1 MTFTKF
7 FIDWQI
13 FNLFLVFI
21 QIEVK
26 MMKIKS
32 LFRRGQTQASSS
44 KTPGLR
50 GASSISS
57 LDSKHKVA
65 PVNPL
70 KASKVGSRDKLDKL
84 SAQKTNQNHEKNKHE
99 KGKQSLT

>member
-1 MTFTKF
+1 
-7 FIDWQI
+7 
-13 FNLFLVFI
+13 
-21 QIEVK
+21 

-65 PVNPL
+65 PINPL
-70 KASKVGSRDKLDKL
+70 KGHKVGSRDKLDKL
-84 SAQKTNQNHEKNKHE
+84 TVQKSLQNHEKTKHE
-99 KGKQSLT
+99 KGN

>member
-1 MTFTKF
+1 MS
-7 FIDWQI
+7 
-13 FNLFLVFI
+13 
-21 QIEVK
+21 K

-65 PVNPL
+65 PINPL
-70 KASKVGSRDKLDKL
+70 KTKGGSRDKLDKL
-84 SAQKTNQNHEKNKHE
+84 NIQKAVQHEKKHE
-99 KGKQSLT
+99 KGKFLFNFL

>member
-1 MTFTKF
+1 
-7 FIDWQI
+7 
-13 FNLFLVFI
+13 
-21 QIEVK
+21 

-57 LDSKHKVA
+57 LDSKHKIA
-65 PVNPL
+65 PINPL
-70 KASKVGSRDKLDKL
+70 KTNKVGSRDKLDKL
-84 SAQKTNQNHEKNKHE
+84 SIQKAAQNHEKTKHE
-99 KGKQSLT
+99 KGIV